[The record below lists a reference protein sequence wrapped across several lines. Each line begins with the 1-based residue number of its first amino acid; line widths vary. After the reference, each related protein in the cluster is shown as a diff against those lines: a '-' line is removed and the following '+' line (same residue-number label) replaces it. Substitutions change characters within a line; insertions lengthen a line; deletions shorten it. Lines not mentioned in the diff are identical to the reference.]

1 MSEISLLD
9 NMVEEHGMNVYLCTH
24 SSRHTPKGESVSDVL
39 YNSWDQFVVRGIA
52 NKEFGM
58 SYSDIEDWGPVE
70 CRRFYQEN
78 LLKPSGD
85 LKECFLS
92 HITTDNRALGTQL
105 SSFSDYVGKVWQW
118 RFREGYAFLNYRS
131 RVDTYLAR
139 QIGEKAKE
147 GQAIV
152 KDMNRYLASIESLR
166 GEANKVIHSN
176 VATDRLKKLINH
188 VVENLKPAD
197 LVELD
202 LLDDDKGGE

>member
-39 YNSWDQFVVRGIA
+39 YGSWDQFVVRGIA

-78 LLKPSGD
+78 LLTPSGT
-85 LKECFLS
+85 LKEPLLS
-92 HITTDNRALGTQL
+92 HTTSENRALNTQL
-105 SSFSDYVGKVWQW
+105 SSFSNYVGQVWQW
-118 RFREGYAFLNYRS
+118 RFRQGYAFLNYRS
-131 RVDTYLAR
+131 RVDTFLAR
-139 QIGEKAKE
+139 QIGEKAKQ

-166 GEANKVIHSN
+166 GDANKVIHSN
-176 VATDRLKKLINH
+176 VATDRLKKLIHH

-202 LLDDDKGGE
+202 LLDDDKGDE